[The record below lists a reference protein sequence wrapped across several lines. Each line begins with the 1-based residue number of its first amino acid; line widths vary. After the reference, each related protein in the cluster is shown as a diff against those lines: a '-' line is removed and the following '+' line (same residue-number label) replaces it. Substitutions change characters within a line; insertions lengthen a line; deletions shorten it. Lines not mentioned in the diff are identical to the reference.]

1 MLKRRQVLFQS
12 SPSVPV
18 ELVFELVPSDPL
30 LNLALFIPEK
40 DRKEEGEELDEEY
53 SSSEETAFPPSAI
66 LLYPADLSMSN

>member
-40 DRKEEGEELDEEY
+40 DQKEEGEELDEE
-53 SSSEETAFPPSAI
+53 
-66 LLYPADLSMSN
+66 

>member
-40 DRKEEGEELDEEY
+40 DQKEEGEELDEEY
-53 SSSEETAFPPSAI
+53 SSSEETAFPLSAI

>member
-40 DRKEEGEELDEEY
+40 DQKEEGEELDEEY

-66 LLYPADLSMSN
+66 LLYPTDLSMSN

>member
-40 DRKEEGEELDEEY
+40 DQKEEGEELDEEY

-66 LLYPADLSMSN
+66 LLLTQPT

>member
-1 MLKRRQVLFQS
+1 MLKRCQVLFQS

-40 DRKEEGEELDEEY
+40 DQKEEGEELDEEY
-53 SSSEETAFPPSAI
+53 SSSEETAFPSSAI

>member
-18 ELVFELVPSDPL
+18 ELVLELVPSDPL

-40 DRKEEGEELDEEY
+40 DQMEEGEELDEE
-53 SSSEETAFPPSAI
+53 
-66 LLYPADLSMSN
+66 